1 MAAVPVAV
9 DGALAAA
16 QVLFLAAD
24 VHAAL
29 VVCGKRML
37 EYRMYLSST
46 SV

>member
-16 QVLFLAAD
+16 QALFWAAE

-29 VVCGKRML
+29 VVCGNRTL